1 MPDTSKRIA
10 FFFMSQTNIKILFPL
25 LRQQMQ
31 R

>member
-1 MPDTSKRIA
+1 MPNTSKRIA
-10 FFFMSQTNIKILFPL
+10 FELSQTNIKILFPL